1 MPSKLLPN
9 QSPFAPLQ
17 LTTAQRES
25 FAALAN
31 ELIDETLRE
40 YDHHVR
46 HSHRV
51 MDKAQWKEVKHRDQ
65 LAIYKRISAA
75 DARDSDLDAVAN
87 RGANGDTTPTPQW
100 SLPKLVGVGSLAG
113 TLEDV
118 MYGLLSPDDA
128 TLRIR
133 MTYIEDEVRDGR
145 VLAVLQAPSAKDP
158 FRLMAIKWAVKA
170 QASALGR
177 PRDLVLLEAT
187 GITTTTSDGERV
199 GYAVRHSVALPGCPE
214 LTQDGIV
221 RARISVGYV
230 FRQLTPDRVDV
241 YVRSF
246 VDAGGNAP
254 ERAVLASSV
263 NGIAACWRLLW
274 CAQNKKLAFLMRET
288 TASRTL
294 QRSRIGDPIA
304 IAKPSK
310 CCSLCSKNVSGFRT
324 LTACELCLSR
334 VCAKCL
340 TGRKLTYVR
349 RSGEILQVP
358 TGFCATCLTRA
369 TNLNA
374 AHVAKIEHAQEWDD
388 ECSSEHAP
396 SPRRVAIEDVVVA
409 TAGARRTCS
418 VIEGS
423 DLALLTSAP
432 QRQSEEYARP
442 LDVQTLKDWEVTQTS
457 WSVSSSSD
465 AALEQSLVSLSSSS
479 VGSESH
485 HETPTATTTT
495 TAHQQQLWMQ
505 MNQLCLAAE
514 ETYLLTRRNA
524 DAMQDQP

>member
-1 MPSKLLPN
+1 MPGKLLPN
-9 QSPFAPLQ
+9 HAPFAPLQ

-25 FAALAN
+25 FVALAN
-31 ELIDETLRE
+31 DLRDETIRE
-40 YDHHVR
+40 YDNHVR
-46 HSHRV
+46 LDHRV
-51 MDKAQWKEVKHRDQ
+51 MDKAMWKEVKQRDQ
-65 LAIYKRISAA
+65 LIVYKRIGSG
-75 DARDSDLDAVAN
+75 DWTDTDAVASG
-87 RGANGDTTPTPQW
+87 RASGDTREWP
-100 SLPKLVGVGSLAG
+100 LPKLVGIGSLAG
-113 TLEDV
+113 RLDDV

-145 VLAVLQAPSAKDP
+145 VLAVLQSPSAKDP

-177 PRDLVLLEAT
+177 ARDLVLLEAT
-187 GITTTTSDGERV
+187 GVATMAADGERV
-199 GYAVRHSVALPGCPE
+199 GYAVRHSVELPGCPE
-214 LTQDGIV
+214 LTQDGLV
-221 RARISVGYV
+221 RARLSVGYV
-230 FRQLTPDRVDV
+230 FRQLNQDRVDV

-263 NGIAACWRLLW
+263 TGIAACWRLLW

-369 TNLNA
+369 SNLNA
-374 AHVAKIEHAQEWDD
+374 AHVAKIEHAQDWEDV
-388 ECSSEHAP
+388 SSPEHPP
-396 SPRRVAIEDVVVA
+396 SPRRVAIEDVVVSS
-409 TAGARRTCS
+409 TGSRRTGS
-418 VIEGS
+418 LIEAG
-423 DLALLTSAP
+423 DLVQLTTAP
-432 QRQSEEYARP
+432 QRQSEEYPRS
-442 LDVQTLKDWEVTQTS
+442 LEVQTLKDWDATHTS
-457 WSVSSSSD
+457 WSASSSD
-465 AALEQSLVSLSSSS
+465 AALEQSIVSISSSS
-479 VGSESH
+479 VGSEGHGHASGAVAEH
-485 HETPTATTTT
+485 PT
-495 TAHQQQLWMQ
+495 HQQQLWMQ
-505 MNQLCLAAE
+505 MSQLCLAAE